1 LKYEFQFS
9 QIKRYNDETIVQPFI
24 PVGKPTTV
32 LMRVWGAMLASC
44 LTFAIFGTA
53 CVTQSLQQSA
63 GIDNLRLPMLTAT
76 LDDIDQVYLHDRD
89 ISQLSLEALKGLKQI
104 EPGLV
109 IKQQNKTVT
118 VKMGET
124 TIISDEIPETPAGW
138 AKFIVQFLN
147 HAESISYALASASDE
162 RLFSAIFNNITLKLD
177 RYSRYSSAKQ
187 AAKDR
192 IKRRGI
198 GGIGVTV
205 KSDARGAK
213 IVKTRMKLPAAE
225 AGLKPGDIIVSI
237 GNSNIVG
244 MPLSKIH
251 MLIQGPI
258 NVPVSLGIYKNDR
271 TPAKRYL
278 LDRARI
284 TSKTVYATYHRGI
297 GIFRI
302 SSFNK
307 VTTPSLEREIK
318 KARRNH
324 GNNMRGVI
332 IDIRDNPG
340 GLLDQAVGIAD
351 LFLNKGP
358 IISTRGR
365 HKNSIQKFDATPG
378 DIISG
383 LPIAVLINGATASAA
398 EILAAALQDN
408 GRAIL
413 IGSSSFGK
421 GTVQTILRLP
431 NDGEIILTWAR
442 IVAPSGYAL
451 QTLGVLP
458 TVCTVDKSNA
468 KEIVD
473 QFQEVGIKR
482 SRIQLHRRRITDYSN
497 DKQRAYVKK
506 FCPWQPTKYM
516 DLDRRVADL
525 MLKSQGKYARAINLT
540 RIPPGS

>member
-1 LKYEFQFS
+1 M
-9 QIKRYNDETIVQPFI
+9 IKRLFN
-24 PVGKPTTV
+24 PVFPSERCTRV
-32 LMRVWGAMLASC
+32 LTPAWPAILTSCFMFAGFGA
-44 LTFAIFGTA
+44 A
-53 CVTQSLQQSA
+53 CVPHSPQQSA
-63 GIDNLRLPMLTAT
+63 GTENLRLPMLTAT

-89 ISQLSLEALKGLKQI
+89 ISQLSLDALKGLKKI

-118 VKMGET
+118 VKIGET
-124 TIISDEIPETPAGW
+124 TIISDEIPETPAGS

-147 HAESISYALASASDE
+147 HAESISYALERASDE

-192 IKRRGI
+192 IKRRGV
-198 GGIGVTV
+198 GGIGITIR
-205 KSDARGAK
+205 SDVRGAK
-213 IVKTRMKLPAAE
+213 IVKTHTKLPAAE
-225 AGLKPGDIIVSI
+225 AGLKPGDIIISV
-237 GNSNIVG
+237 GNSGIVG
-244 MPLSKIH
+244 MTLSKIYS
-251 MLIQGPI
+251 LIQGPI
-258 NVPVSLGIYKNDR
+258 NVPVSIGIYKKNR
-271 TPAKRYL
+271 MSAKRYL

-284 TSKTVYATYHRGI
+284 TSKTVYSTFHRRI

-307 VTTPSLEREIK
+307 DTSSSFEREIR
-318 KARRNH
+318 KALRNH
-324 GNNMRGVI
+324 GNKMRGVI

-358 IISTRGR
+358 IISTHGR

-383 LPIAVLINGATASAA
+383 LPIAVLINGETASAA

-473 QFQEVGIKR
+473 QFQEVGIQR

-497 DKQRAYVKK
+497 AKQRAYIKK
-506 FCPWQPTKYM
+506 FCPWQPTKSM
-516 DLDRRVADL
+516 DLDRRVANL

-540 RIPPGS
+540 RILPGS

>member
-1 LKYEFQFS
+1 MQSNGHDETM
-9 QIKRYNDETIVQPFI
+9 IKRLFNLVFSMESCARTLTHAWPAI
-24 PVGKPTTV
+24 
-32 LMRVWGAMLASC
+32 LASC
-44 LTFAIFGTA
+44 FIFAGFGTA
-53 CVTQSLQQSA
+53 CVPQTPKQSA
-63 GIDNLRLPMLTAT
+63 GTKNLRLPMLTAT
-76 LDDIDQVYLHDRD
+76 LGDIDQVYLYDRD

-104 EPGLV
+104 EPNLV
-109 IKQQNKTVT
+109 IKQHNKTVT
-118 VKMGET
+118 IKMGAT
-124 TIISDEIPETPAGW
+124 TIISDEIPDTPAGS
-138 AKFIVQFLN
+138 AKFMVQFLN
-147 HAESISYALASASDE
+147 HAEPISYALESASDE

-198 GGIGVTV
+198 GGIGVTI
-205 KSDARGAK
+205 KSDVRGAK
-213 IVKTRMKLPAAE
+213 IVKTYTNLPAAE
-225 AGLKPGDIIVSI
+225 AGLKPGNIIISV
-237 GNSNIVG
+237 GNSGIAG
-244 MPLSKIH
+244 MTLSKIYS
-251 MLIQGPI
+251 LIQGPI
-258 NVPVSLGIYKNDR
+258 NVPVSLGIYRKDR
-271 TPAKRYL
+271 TSAKRYL

-284 TSKTVYATYHRGI
+284 TSKTVYPTYHRRI
-297 GIFRI
+297 GVFRI

-307 VTTPSLEREIK
+307 DTTSSLEREIK
-318 KARRNH
+318 KVLRNH
-324 GNNMRGVI
+324 GNKMRGVI

-340 GLLDQAVGIAD
+340 GLLDQAISIAD

-383 LPIAVLINGATASAA
+383 LPIALLINGATASAA
-398 EILAAALQDN
+398 EVLAAALQDN

-458 TVCTVDKSNA
+458 TVCTVNKSNA

-473 QFQEVGIKR
+473 QFQEIGINR
-482 SRIQLHRRRITDYSN
+482 SRIQLHRRRIVDYRN
-497 DKQRAYVKK
+497 AKQPADIKK
-506 FCPWQPTKYM
+506 LCPWQPTKYM
-516 DLDRRVADL
+516 GLDRRVADL
-525 MLKSQGKYARAINLT
+525 MLKGQDKYARAINLT